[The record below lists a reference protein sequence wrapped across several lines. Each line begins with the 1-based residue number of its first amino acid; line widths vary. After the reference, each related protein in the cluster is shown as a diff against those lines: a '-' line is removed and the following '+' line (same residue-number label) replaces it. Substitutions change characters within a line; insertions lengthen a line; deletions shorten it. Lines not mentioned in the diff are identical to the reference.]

1 MKSFRLSASSH
12 SGYRSAV
19 HLLEGLL
26 APLSALILSTISA
39 LGYGG
44 IVLCMT
50 IESACIP
57 LPSEIIMPFS
67 GYLVTTGRFTL
78 WGVALSG
85 AVGNVFGSWI
95 AYWAGMKSG
104 RAAAEGLA
112 RLRLIRMEEYDRA
125 ERWLKKHG
133 LRVAFWTRLV
143 PIVRTFV
150 SLPAGAARVPFWR
163 FTLYTFLGSLPWA
176 LGLAYVGVLFREN
189 WEKIKSFWHGF
200 DLVVVVALLV
210 LFILFLRQHF
220 RGPSR
225 GSRRAG

>member
-1 MKSFRLSASSH
+1 
-12 SGYRSAV
+12 V
-19 HLLEGLL
+19 HLLEHIV
-26 APLSALILSTISA
+26 APLSAFILSTIAS

-44 IVLCMT
+44 IVLCMA

-78 WGVALSG
+78 WGVALAG
-85 AVGNVFGSWI
+85 AIGNVLGSWI
-95 AYWAGMKSG
+95 AYGAGRRSG

-112 RLRLIRMEEYDRA
+112 RFKLIRIEEYERA
-125 ERWLKKHG
+125 ERWLQKHG
-133 LRVAFWTRLV
+133 LKVVFWTRLL

-189 WEKIKSFWHGF
+189 WEKIQNVWHGF
-200 DLVVVVALLV
+200 DLVVAIGLLL
-210 LFILFLRQHF
+210 LFALFLRQHF
-220 RGPSR
+220 RGSSQ
-225 GSRRAG
+225 GSRPAG

>member
-1 MKSFRLSASSH
+1 M
-12 SGYRSAV
+12 
-19 HLLEGLL
+19 HLLEHIV
-26 APLSALILSTISA
+26 APLSAFILSTISS

-67 GYLVTTGRFTL
+67 GYLVSTGRFTL
-78 WGVALSG
+78 WGVTLAG
-85 AVGNVFGSWI
+85 AIGNVLGSWI
-95 AYWAGMKSG
+95 AYWAGRQGG

-112 RLRLIRMEEYDRA
+112 RFKLIRIEEYERA
-125 ERWLKKHG
+125 ERWLQKHG
-133 LRVAFWTRLV
+133 LKVVFWTRLL

-163 FTLYTFLGSLPWA
+163 FALYTFLGSAPWA

-189 WEKIKSFWHGF
+189 WEKIENVWHGF
-200 DLVVVVALLV
+200 DLVVAIGLLL
-210 LFILFLRQHF
+210 LFALFLRQHF
-220 RGPSR
+220 RGSPK
-225 GSRRAG
+225 GTRRAG